1 MQHAF
6 TPNPNQ
12 ARLQQILH
20 PDHTLKRDDVVWVLD
35 YIKKRWP
42 IRIPEL
48 QILPQPRLME
58 NFHYF
63 AEVAMML
70 VHPHSFYD
78 QEFDRLKRYLK
89 KLYMACICLISIR
102 TIG

>member
-35 YIKKRWP
+35 YIKKKVADKD
-42 IRIPEL
+42 PEL
-48 QILPQPRLME
+48 QTLPQPRLLE

-70 VHPHSFYD
+70 VHQHSFYD
-78 QEFDRLKRYLK
+78 QEFERLKRYLK
-89 KLYMACICLISIR
+89 EALYGMYMSH
-102 TIG
+102 